1 MGIIKKQSTY
11 SLIILYAGVIIGF
24 IGTALIRPK
33 ILSEGE
39 IGLLQIILNTTA
51 MFSGIFTLGA
61 NFTTLRM
68 FPIFQ
73 SEKDNNRG
81 LFSLVLLIGIM
92 GALIMIPVFLATE
105 FFFFENKEGES
116 LEEFAYTNN
125 FYLGVI
131 LVIIARLFQNIL
143 DGYLRANKVSTLG
156 IFSDSIILKV
166 FPIIGLALYYFEWID
181 FVGLIYFNMSI
192 FILPLVLSFVFLK
205 KLKIFHLSAPGPFS
219 KEERKE
225 MRGVS
230 MVGLFEIISAGII
243 LYVDT
248 IMLQWLIGEE
258 AVGVYSTLFFFG
270 LVVGIPARGL
280 TRVAIVIIAEAFA
293 KKEMSEIQAIYKK
306 SSEVLMVVAGY
317 VFLMIWGN
325 RYSVEQY
332 LGEPFSG
339 AIWVIFFIGLAQFTD
354 VIASVNYQIIAVSRY
369 YYFNVILSV
378 ISVVLLVLT
387 DYWFITEIG
396 IVGAALG
403 SLVSVFV
410 INLVR
415 FIFLKSRYGLSPFS
429 LKTLKSMSVFL
440 GVLALSGFLPDLENL
455 YLNLFWKGGIITLSF
470 IPLVYVLKCSED
482 VNTVINNVFRKV
494 FRVISGN

>member
-1 MGIIKKQSTY
+1 
-11 SLIILYAGVIIGF
+11 
-24 IGTALIRPK
+24 
-33 ILSEGE
+33 
-39 IGLLQIILNTTA
+39 
-51 MFSGIFTLGA
+51 
-61 NFTTLRM
+61 
-68 FPIFQ
+68 
-73 SEKDNNRG
+73 
-81 LFSLVLLIGIM
+81 
-92 GALIMIPVFLATE
+92 
-105 FFFFENKEGES
+105 
-116 LEEFAYTNN
+116 
-125 FYLGVI
+125 
-131 LVIIARLFQNIL
+131 
-143 DGYLRANKVSTLG
+143 
-156 IFSDSIILKV
+156 
-166 FPIIGLALYYFEWID
+166 
-181 FVGLIYFNMSI
+181 MSI
-192 FILPLVLSFVFLK
+192 FVLPLVLSFVFLK

-332 LGEPFSG
+332 LGEPFAG

-396 IVGAALG
+396 IVGA
-403 SLVSVFV
+403 
-410 INLVR
+410 
-415 FIFLKSRYGLSPFS
+415 
-429 LKTLKSMSVFL
+429 
-440 GVLALSGFLPDLENL
+440 
-455 YLNLFWKGGIITLSF
+455 
-470 IPLVYVLKCSED
+470 
-482 VNTVINNVFRKV
+482 
-494 FRVISGN
+494 